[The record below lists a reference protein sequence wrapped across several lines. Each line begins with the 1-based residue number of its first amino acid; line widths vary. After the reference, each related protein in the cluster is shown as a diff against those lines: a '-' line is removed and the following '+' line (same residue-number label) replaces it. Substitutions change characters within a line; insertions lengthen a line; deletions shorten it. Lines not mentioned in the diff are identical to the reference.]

1 VNEVSVRNVNDPV
14 PTGQGDIYTTH
25 MQVSGGVRQRP
36 PTDFIHCE
44 VAQGRESP
52 GAGDLCQ
59 LRLTPVPL
67 GEFTGLLL
75 RDKLAGFYCGVFY
88 CTLVFTLRMATLRH
102 LPLQALGQGLRPGA
116 LEASADRVSSLVA
129 CNSAARV

>member
-1 VNEVSVRNVNDPV
+1 
-14 PTGQGDIYTTH
+14 
-25 MQVSGGVRQRP
+25 MQVFGGVRQRP

-75 RDKLAGFYCGVFY
+75 RDKLAGFYCGVFLLHAGFY
-88 CTLVFTLRMATLRH
+88 SPHGNFEA
-102 LPLQALGQGLRPGA
+102 PASAGSRPGA
-116 LEASADRVSSLVA
+116 QTRGS
-129 CNSAARV
+129 